1 MAGITCK
8 DGKEGH
14 KSTSGEDD
22 CQGKRPPGQYEEGY
36 KRSRRYKK
44 RLTTYHL
51 RCVTFDISVSWGYAV
66 LGLLLGVAFVEFPVR
81 LENDTPGIASMW
93 NLHSVVCFL
102 LHNSNIA
109 PDYSVGWVCL
119 AS

>member
-1 MAGITCK
+1 
-8 DGKEGH
+8 
-14 KSTSGEDD
+14 
-22 CQGKRPPGQYEEGY
+22 
-36 KRSRRYKK
+36 
-44 RLTTYHL
+44 LTTYHL

-81 LENDTPGIASMW
+81 LENDTPAIASMW

-102 LHNSNIA
+102 LHNSNIV
-109 PDYSVGWVCL
+109 PDYSVGWFCL